1 MEFSK
6 DWAGLPKMKILVDRV
21 IGLDFFFA
29 TLIIATTLLRKDFMF
44 WTISTARILKKIH
57 VQANAPN

>member
-1 MEFSK
+1 
-6 DWAGLPKMKILVDRV
+6 MKILVDRV

-44 WTISTARILKKIH
+44 WTISTAHILKKIH
-57 VQANAPN
+57 VHANAPN